1 LARSRA
7 PAKEG
12 FKNGTYLEVEAS
24 SRSMANLT
32 NHVTAGERLVEEARG
47 QRIADYGTRCE
58 AWAREVEQ
66 TLADKPLELA
76 RFRQAQPTHTPHPGI
91 TYGVMS
97 DFALLR
103 GRLAVLTEIED
114 AAKESRRET
123 LRFWLVVIFG
133 IIGACIG
140 AWAIVEGWLTN

>member
-1 LARSRA
+1 M
-7 PAKEG
+7 
-12 FKNGTYLEVEAS
+12 EVEAS

-32 NHVTAGERLVEEARG
+32 YLVTVGERLVKDARG

-66 TLADKPLELA
+66 ALADKPLALA
-76 RFRQAQPTHTPHPGI
+76 SFRQAQPTNTPQPGI
-91 TYGVMS
+91 TYGIMS

-114 AAKESRRET
+114 AAKKSRRET
-123 LRFWLVVIFG
+123 LRFWLVLIVG

-140 AWAIVEGWLTN
+140 AWAIVEGWFTG